1 MLTMNKRQNI
11 QKDLLK
17 QYINPEMSEKAPL
30 GFNSRVMEGIR
41 LEKVPA
47 RVQIKREGLNI
58 VPSVSAIVIII
69 LVCMAVLLPDKNDQ
83 FVLPA
88 VESVRNLKFNLPDL
102 VSSFMFKINLPST
115 VIYSLIGISILSVFD
130 RALKEVFHRNDQT
143 SPQTK

>member
-1 MLTMNKRQNI
+1 MNKRQKN

-17 QYINPEMSEKAPL
+17 QYINPEKSEKAPV
-30 GFNSRVMEGIR
+30 GFTSRVMEGIR
-41 LEKVPA
+41 LEKVPV

-88 VESVRNLKFNLPDL
+88 IESVRNLKFSLPDL
-102 VSSFMFKINLPST
+102 FFSSLFKINLPST
-115 VIYSLIGISILSVFD
+115 VIYSLIGISILSIFD
-130 RALKEVFHRNDQT
+130 RALKEVFHRDDQT
-143 SPQTK
+143 TLQGK